1 MSKLHR
7 PDDSSLP
14 VLPFDIFE
22 VIFKT
27 LSMERDLP
35 TLKLCALTQRS
46 FCSTCHRHVFSAIE
60 LDVVKLDQLQA
71 LEELLRDNQTIALYV
86 NALDLHLVVY
96 QYFPQDSGFFRP
108 AFCQYL
114 LRILVQLPNIQSLV
128 LFTPYTKDGVDWVG
142 FGDELRT
149 SLENIIQT
157 PKLRL
162 LDLRSTTLKNFP
174 ISSMLARMPNLV
186 DLRLGEFHGEAGI
199 DLISSEI
206 VSHPVPELN
215 CLYLPDCAHL
225 HSVIALLQV
234 RSPIYSIIGTEHLS
248 DLNLAIW
255 SILGLDN
262 AKGILSELR

>member
-1 MSKLHR
+1 
-7 PDDSSLP
+7 
-14 VLPFDIFE
+14 
-22 VIFKT
+22 
-27 LSMERDLP
+27 MERDLP

-46 FCSTCHRHVFSAIE
+46 FCSTCHRHIFSTIE
-60 LDVVKLDQLQA
+60 LDMVRLDQLQA
-71 LEELLRDNQTIALYV
+71 LDELLRDNQTIY
-86 NALDLHLVVY
+86 
-96 QYFPQDSGFFRP
+96 
-108 AFCQYL
+108 QYL
-114 LRILVQLPNIQSLV
+114 LQILVQLPNIQSLV
-128 LFTPYTKDGVDWVG
+128 FFTPYTKDGVDWVG
-142 FGDELRT
+142 FGNELRT

-234 RSPIYSIIGTEHLS
+234 RSPIYSIIGIEHLS

-262 AKGILSELR
+262 AKGILSKLQNLEHLRLA